1 MKLPQFT
8 PEAMPDTASL
18 SSVHGQRMKVIAA
31 GIAISLLLLLGG
43 SIELASSYR
52 ATLEQGYH
60 QTRLNSLLFAAWMQQ
75 DLREVEL
82 LQNMLAEQLEEQDFV
97 ITSSQQRTALE
108 TRLVH
113 AMRGIPQA
121 YDIMLVDSRCQL
133 ILAFKVSPGFDAGE
147 SGYCKA
153 MQAPT
158 RDDRFVSSRFQN
170 GSGETVVVAT
180 QRVRG
185 LNGRVIGLIG
195 TIIRTSHFQQL
206 LDSSLISGRYDEMTF
221 MDNQQQL
228 LARLPTLSSL
238 PPSPQQDPD
247 ARAMLA
253 RGDSETSYE
262 RSSPQDGRTRLYST
276 RKIERLPLLVSV
288 GLDKDTLLAGWYTRA
303 SLYLGGWLL
312 VSLLLAY
319 CLLRYRQNSKKLEK
333 LAIRSVAIDHAAEAI
348 AIANADGVVEYA
360 NPAFERLSGYQLNEL
375 QGKARLDTLLLADHP
390 EQQDDMLQA
399 LIAGETWRGELA
411 SHHRDGH
418 EYFETV
424 SVSPVLSP
432 EGRVQY
438 TVAIK
443 HDISDAKQ
451 LQAELQRLAN
461 TDELTG
467 LYNRRQFMQRTG
479 EEIARSQRWERPLTL
494 AMLDLDHFKQLNDRY
509 GHAFGDDVLRR
520 FAACCQTTVRLEDV
534 CGRLG
539 GEEFAILLPDTDR
552 YSASQVME
560 RVREAVASLQLDN
573 PLGGAP
579 VQFTVSIGLSELYPG
594 DATATPMMAR
604 ADAALY
610 LAKQEGRNQVRT
622 G

>member
-1 MKLPQFT
+1 
-8 PEAMPDTASL
+8 MPDTAPL
-18 SSVHGQRMKVIAA
+18 PSVHGQRLKVIAA
-31 GIAISLLLLLGG
+31 GIMISLLLLAGG
-43 SIELASSYR
+43 SIELVNSYR

-60 QTRLNSLLFAAWMQQ
+60 QTQLNSLLFAAWMQQ

-82 LQNMLAEQLEEQDFV
+82 MQNMLAEQLEEPDF
-97 ITSSQQRTALE
+97 IIRSGPQRNALE
-108 TRLVH
+108 ARLVH

-121 YDIMLVDSRCQL
+121 YDIMLVDNRCQL
-133 ILAFKVSPGFDAGE
+133 VLSFKVSPGFDASE
-147 SGYCKA
+147 SSYCKA
-153 MQAPT
+153 MLAPT

-170 GSGETVVVAT
+170 SSGETVVVAT

-185 LNGRVIGLIG
+185 LSGRVIGLIG
-195 TIIRTSHFQQL
+195 TVIRTSHFQQL
-206 LDSSLISGRYDEMTF
+206 LDRSLISGRYDEMGF
-221 MDNQQQL
+221 MDSQLQL
-228 LARLPTLSSL
+228 LARLPTLTSL
-238 PPSPQQDPD
+238 PTQPQSDAQ

-253 RGDSETSYE
+253 RSDSEASYE
-262 RSSPQDGRTRLYST
+262 RLSPLDGRLRLYST
-276 RKIERLPLLVSV
+276 RKIERLPLLVTV
-288 GLDKDTLLAGWYTRA
+288 GLDKSTLLAGWYTRA
-303 SLYLGGWLL
+303 WLYLSCWLL
-312 VSLLLAY
+312 ISLLLAY
-319 CLLRYRQNSKKLEK
+319 CLLRYRQGSRRLEQ
-333 LAIRSVAIDHAAEAI
+333 LAIRSIAMDHAAEAI

-360 NPAFERLSGYQLNEL
+360 NPAFERLSGYSNAEL
-375 QGKARLDTLLLADHP
+375 QGKAQLDALLLADHP
-390 EQQDDMLQA
+390 ELQGDMLQA
-399 LIAGETWRGELA
+399 LIAGDTWRGELA
-411 SHHRDGH
+411 SKHRDGH

-424 SVSPVLSP
+424 SVAPVLSP

-467 LYNRRQFMQRTG
+467 LYNRRQFMQRTS

-509 GHAFGDDVLRR
+509 GHPFGDEVLRR

-560 RVREAVASLQLDN
+560 RVRDAVANLQLDN
-573 PLGGAP
+573 PQGGAP
-579 VQFTVSIGLSELYPG
+579 VQFTVSIGISELYPG
-594 DATATPMMAR
+594 DTTSTPMMAR

-610 LAKQEGRNQVRT
+610 LAKQEGRNQVRS